1 MKILRESIR
10 LILREAERSLD
21 EAMKTEP
28 PEGYR
33 IQVSGSDRSI
43 RVEIK
48 PQSGRSPLG
57 VMIISRGITSD
68 SGDLVWEVSN
78 AEVGESGY
86 GPLLY
91 DIAMELI
98 SLLGDGGLM
107 PDRVEVSSSARNVWK
122 RYYEDRSDIEKT
134 ALPEDMFQS
143 ERMRDRPEYM
153 RYYYSK
159 PLPAATPILSNL
171 NQKGLIDADQFK
183 SLDLPAYLD

>member
-10 LILREAERSLD
+10 LILREAERSSVD

-33 IQVSGSDRSI
+33 IQVSDSARSI

-48 PQSGRSPLG
+48 PQSGRRPLG

-143 ERMRDRPEYM
+143 EKMRDRPEYM

-159 PLPAATPILSNL
+159 AATPILSNL
-171 NQKGLIDADQFK
+171 NQKGLIDADLK
-183 SLDLPAYLD
+183 SLDLLEYL